1 MSTTTLRLPDELKS
15 RVAAA
20 AEAAGLTA
28 HGFMLQAIEAQT
40 AAAEAQAAFEQMAAR
55 RLKQLEQTGEYHT
68 LDEVRD
74 YLLAR
79 ARGEDVE
86 RPKPRKLADDERA
99 RLRSRAR

>member
-15 RVAAA
+15 RVAAV

-40 AAAEAQAAFEQMAAR
+40 VAAEAQAAFERLAAR
-55 RLKQLEQTGEYHT
+55 RLKQLERTGEYQT
-68 LDEVRD
+68 LDEVRG

-86 RPKPRKLADDERA
+86 RPMPRKLADDELA